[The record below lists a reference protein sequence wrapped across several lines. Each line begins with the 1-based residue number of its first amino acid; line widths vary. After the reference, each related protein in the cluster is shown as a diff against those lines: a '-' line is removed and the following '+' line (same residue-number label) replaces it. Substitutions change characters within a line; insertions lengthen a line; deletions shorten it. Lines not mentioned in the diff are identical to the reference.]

1 MIYSDTF
8 RNTNNVVDEYRH
20 FVINVPRGVTN
31 AFNLLTGNNVE
42 LYYSRTGIP
51 TGLTPPDPLV
61 YPLPNPFVITT
72 NTPVGAELQP
82 GGRYFLTVR
91 NLDRRNNAT
100 NPFTLR
106 VIFDL
111 DILPLANRTWF
122 TNTLAPINQSVI
134 RSTNVIYPGTNM
146 QYYRFDVAN
155 NSNTTAVTFELA
167 GLTEDVNLVVRRAL
181 PVVDYLPTPTLY
193 DYQSVDQLKAG
204 ELIIVRSNSFPVA
217 LTPGPWLLGVYNV
230 SETNATYAV
239 RAVQWLNTPTN
250 YTVLTITNE
259 GIYPFFVQTN
269 SALDLRSGLNQF
281 YQAVEDQTNRAALFE
296 IYMLDGDA
304 DLLVR
309 RSDLPSKTLFDFAQ
323 FEVGPV
329 AEQVVV
335 RTITSRTSTRR
346 TSSSRW

>member
-1 MIYSDTF
+1 M
-8 RNTNNVVDEYRH
+8 E
-20 FVINVPRGVTN
+20 
-31 AFNLLTGNNVE
+31 LL
-42 LYYSRTGIP
+42 YSRTGVP
-51 TGLTPPDPLV
+51 AGLTPPDPLS
-61 YPLPNPFVITT
+61 YPLPNPLVLTT
-72 NTPVGAELQP
+72 NTPVGAELEP
-82 GGRYFLTVR
+82 GGRYFLGVR
-91 NLDRRNNAT
+91 NINPASGTNA
-100 NPFTLR
+100 FTLQ
-106 VIFDL
+106 VNFDYS
-111 DILPLANRTWF
+111 ILPLANRTWF

-181 PVVDYLPTPTLY
+181 PVVDFLPTPTLY

-269 SALDLRSGLNQF
+269 SALDLF
-281 YQAVEDQTNRAALFE
+281 YRAVEDQTNRAALFE
-296 IYMLDGDA
+296 IFNLTGDA

-309 RSDLPSKTLFDFAQ
+309 RSDLPSKTLFDFSQ

-335 RTITSRTSTRR
+335 RTNLYIPHLNATNFFLTVVNPSPFNPVAGLLRVSASQRCAD
-346 TSSSRW
+346 